1 MDTLPAP
8 LPLFVILPML
18 FTAAVESVMPA
29 AVALSFFSTRS
40 PVPVT
45 PPDKV
50 SNAVLLF
57 LSVVSA
63 AFTVSAPLT
72 SSAEV
77 ALFALIWVT
86 FEPTAALMDTLPAP
100 VPLFVILPVLFTAAV
115 ESTRPAAVAPLFAST
130 RSVVPVTP
138 PLRVRTPV
146 LSFLNVVDAPLT
158 VMMELMPT
166 APALLPMIALAPV
179 TLSVPPVIVLVAMV
193 TPVVNTFVPAS
204 VSVPPMD
211 CCSVV
216 PPVIAW
222 VNVAAPAP

>member
-1 MDTLPAP
+1 M
-8 LPLFVILPML
+8 
-18 FTAAVESVMPA
+18 
-29 AVALSFFSTRS
+29 
-40 PVPVT
+40 
-45 PPDKV
+45 
-50 SNAVLLF
+50 LLF

-100 VPLFVILPVLFTAAV
+100 VPLFVILPVLFTAAA

-179 TLSVPPVIVLVAMV
+179 TSSVPPVIVPVV
-193 TPVVNTFVPAS
+193 ITTPVVKVLVPAR
-204 VSVPPMD
+204 VSVPPALMV
-211 CCSVV
+211 SFA
-216 PPVIAW
+216 PVTIALP
-222 VNVAAPAP
+222 NDTLPAP